1 MAMLGGGLLQIKNKS
16 RGKMDRKTYIHWL
29 IIMSPNK
36 SFHRNNTP
44 LTFLLEAI
52 LE

>member
-1 MAMLGGGLLQIKNKS
+1 MLGGGLLQIKTKNS